1 MSIFTMPS
9 SLCDEIEKMMNSF
22 WWGHSG
28 THNKGINWMSW
39 ESLLCIRMMVG
50 WDLKVFMLSTL
61 QCWESKDDVS

>member
-39 ESLLCIRMMVG
+39 EKFAMHKNDGGMGFKGLHAFNLA
-50 WDLKVFMLSTL
+50 MLGK
-61 QCWESKDDVS
+61 QG